1 MVNAV
6 AEKHPVF
13 AVETRS
19 AAEHKQEIEEFD
31 LGTHGV
37 ICVDPTGSVLWKHA
51 GHELSEEALASA
63 VSQLLAALQTESSE
77 R

>member
-6 AEKHPVF
+6 AEKHPAF
-13 AVETRS
+13 AVETRP

-37 ICVDPTGSVLWKHA
+37 VCVGPTGSVLWKHA
-51 GHELSEEALASA
+51 GHELSEEGLAAA
-63 VSQLLAALQTESSE
+63 VSELLAALQTDSGE

>member
-19 AAEHKQEIEEFD
+19 AAEHKQEIEKFD

-37 ICVDPTGSVLWKHA
+37 ICVGQTGSVLWKHA

-63 VSQLLAALQTESSE
+63 VSELLAALQTESSE

>member
-13 AVETRS
+13 AVETRP
-19 AAEHKQEIEEFD
+19 AAEHKQEIEDFD

-37 ICVDPTGSVLWKHA
+37 VCVSSTGNVLWKHA

-63 VSQLLAALQTESSE
+63 VSELLAALQDGE
-77 R
+77 